1 MSKKCVGCGAL
12 LQYQNKDEIGYI
24 KEDKY
29 ESANYCERC
38 FKLINYGEFKSVITE
53 GNEYVDIYK
62 NINDTNDLVL
72 FLVDIF
78 NINSS
83 IEMINKYIN
92 NKIILVI
99 TKFDIIPK
107 SVKEYKIIENI
118 KRYNFNKNIIDIVL
132 ISSKTNYNIDLLYNK
147 ILENKTSNN
156 VYITGNTNSG
166 KSTLINK
173 FIKNYSD
180 LDLQITTSILPSTTI
195 NLNEV
200 KINEELTFI
209 DTPGFIEKDNISNFV
224 TSKELK
230 RIMPN
235 SEIRP
240 ITYQIHEGTT
250 LLIDKLL
257 RIEYVKGEKNSFTFY
272 ISNDIIVDRI
282 NTMTNDRGKDLNIK
296 EIEITEESDVVVN
309 GLCFI
314 KITKPAH
321 LKLYVKD
328 DVGVYI
334 RKSLI

>member
-29 ESANYCERC
+29 EDANYCERC

-118 KRYNFNKNIIDIVL
+118 KRYDFNKNIIDIVL

-147 ILENKTSNN
+147 IIENKTSNN

-230 RIMPN
+230 RIMPS

-282 NTMTNDRGKDLNIK
+282 NTMTNDRGKELIAK
-296 EIEITEESDVVVN
+296 EIEIKEESDVVVN

-328 DVGVYI
+328 GVGVYV